1 MMMPLAR
8 RLLGAAC
15 ALLLTATITPTA
27 DAFFYSPFGYSW
39 GYSPYTTYYGGY
51 GGYYGGYAT
60 GYRGYSYALYAPSYV
75 SYGSSYC
82 GSSCGTGCSPCG
94 SSCGSS
100 CNPCGVSYG
109 GYSCG
114 SCGLSSCYGSC
125 GLSSCY
131 SGCGLTGCSGGCGL
145 TGCGIAS
152 NCTSSGD
159 CGTGLNPPVGET
171 KPQNEPYSGEETP
184 STYKNEPASSG
195 NSPDNFSTPRPSGRS
210 NAPAA
215 GSGNSGT
222 QEEFPGD
229 DGIFPS
235 NDGGSEFGRG
245 AYKPV
250 GEEPIKQRSEHAPT
264 PAESTEGQEPAD
276 MEPTDDEEGSEE
288 SETQDAEVRPADI
301 KTRLASS
308 ISAKRSRAHYSV
320 RFHAPRVARL
330 DVKPSS
336 KWVPIESDT
345 KLAATK

>member
-114 SCGLSSCYGSC
+114 LSSCYGNWRPEF
-125 GLSSCY
+125 L
-131 SGCGLTGCSGGCGL
+131 LQWL
-145 TGCGIAS
+145 W
-152 NCTSSGD
+152 
-159 CGTGLNPPVGET
+159 
-171 KPQNEPYSGEETP
+171 
-184 STYKNEPASSG
+184 
-195 NSPDNFSTPRPSGRS
+195 PDRLQWRMWPHGMRHRL
-210 NAPAA
+210 
-215 GSGNSGT
+215 
-222 QEEFPGD
+222 ELH
-229 DGIFPS
+229 IF
-235 NDGGSEFGRG
+235 G
-245 AYKPV
+245 
-250 GEEPIKQRSEHAPT
+250 
-264 PAESTEGQEPAD
+264 
-276 MEPTDDEEGSEE
+276 
-288 SETQDAEVRPADI
+288 
-301 KTRLASS
+301 
-308 ISAKRSRAHYSV
+308 
-320 RFHAPRVARL
+320 
-330 DVKPSS
+330 
-336 KWVPIESDT
+336 
-345 KLAATK
+345 